1 MNPQQEY
8 TLKATVIGALR
19 GLVDAL
25 ETQQAPLLPRAVAYQ
40 DTAVDLR
47 ATQDLRQIAADYGVS
62 PEAAEQR
69 YWKYVEAGWREH
81 EAFNEV
87 LAELDHA

>member
-40 DTAVDLR
+40 VTAVDLR
-47 ATQDLRQIAADYGVS
+47 ATQKLRQIAAECGVS
-62 PEAAEQR
+62 PQAAEQR
-69 YWKYVEAGWREH
+69 YWEYVDAGWDGYK
-81 EAFNEV
+81 AFNEV